1 MNGRLGL
8 VGGAAPVVLR
18 VGLWLVAAGMAG
30 DAVAARF
37 CVADAEGLTAAL
49 AAAAGNGEDN
59 EILLRQG
66 IYFAPAGGWRI
77 DLLNG
82 AHSLDL
88 AGGHTDAACARRS
101 ADAAL
106 TVLDGKDL
114 ARPLSIETS
123 GSFGAPNGKHIN
135 VSGLTFRN
143 GRAEDAAG
151 LKVSDPGPIYGG
163 TILVEG
169 NVFLDNTTTS
179 FRFGLGAGA
188 LLAATDGPDFNGG
201 TGLVV
206 RNNLFAGNSGPNAA
220 AMYLFSNNLIE
231 VGNNTVAGNR
241 ATDAALGERVAVGYF
256 TLTGIRFS
264 NNVFWDNN
272 PAALPQTY
280 DLRLDDNGQARAA
293 LVNNLLQS
301 RVGTAVSETGS
312 VGGNPVFADT
322 AARNYAPGAGSPLV
336 DAGSDTSTA
345 GLPPSDVAGHPRVA
359 GTQVDIGAYERDATR
374 PDAIFADGFDG

>member
-1 MNGRLGL
+1 MNGRLGF
-8 VGGAAPVVLR
+8 VGGTAPAVLR
-18 VGLWLVAAGMAG
+18 VGLWFVAAGMAG
-30 DAVAARF
+30 DAAAARF

-66 IYFAPAGGWRI
+66 VYFAPAGGWRI
-77 DLLNG
+77 DLLDG

-88 AGGHTDAACARRS
+88 AGGHADAACSRRS

-106 TVLDGKDL
+106 TVLDGNDL
-114 ARPLSIETS
+114 VRPLSIETS

-206 RNNLFAGNSGPNAA
+206 RNNLFAGNSGPDAA

-231 VGNNTVAGNR
+231 VGNNTVADNR

-312 VGGNPVFADT
+312 VGGNPVFADA
-322 AARNYAPGAGSPLV
+322 AARNYAPGAGSPLA

-345 GLPPSDVAGHPRVA
+345 GLPPSPG
-359 GTQVDIGAYERDATR
+359 
-374 PDAIFADGFDG
+374 